1 MQSLTK
7 PANTSSE
14 GKKTAIQFLSETNWS
29 LSILSSGNGGGGPT
43 MSEELLFTGNERQ
56 GRERGA
62 VNYTTQNMYRYR
74 GAVNYTTQNMYHYRG
89 AVNYTTQNMYRYRGA
104 VNYTTQNMYRYRGAV
119 NYTTHVFVCASI
131 EVQWITPHK
140 TCISS
145 YCYRGAVNYTT
156 QNMYLFVP
164 LYRCSELHHT
174 KHVFLCIAIEVQW
187 ITPHKTCICLC
198 RYRGEVNYTTQ
209 NMCLFVSL

>member
-56 GRERGA
+56 GRE
-62 VNYTTQNMYRYR
+62 
-74 GAVNYTTQNMYHYRG
+74 RG